1 MYSFGLYV
9 SARLPLHPKILEFYT
24 MILCIAPG
32 FVVRDAGFKP
42 EPLPQKSGAYHGATK
57 AYYRTLHLL
66 MSYHIS

>member
-32 FVVRDAGFKP
+32 FVVVDAGFEP
-42 EPLPQKSGAYHGATK
+42 EPLPQKSGAYH
-57 AYYRTLHLL
+57 
-66 MSYHIS
+66 